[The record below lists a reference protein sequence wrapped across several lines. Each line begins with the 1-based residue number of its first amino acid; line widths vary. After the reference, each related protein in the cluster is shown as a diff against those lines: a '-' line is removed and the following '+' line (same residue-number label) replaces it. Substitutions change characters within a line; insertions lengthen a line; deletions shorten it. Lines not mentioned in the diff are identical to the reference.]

1 MDRDY
6 SKNALLQFIETL
18 ADRGLANTNTAEGM
32 RVASAKILAD
42 VPASSDVREIDLDA
56 EIHRFHNKNPGK
68 LTHAS
73 VTEYGRR
80 VKTAAKY
87 FLSYVESPSAFKPIG
102 RGVSKRNG
110 KDRPEPREL
119 KSTQKSMQDARPLSQ
134 NTPGDDLRATA
145 QELTHQFPLRPNLV
159 ARLVLPTDLKRDEAR
174 RLAAFIATLAADFDP
189 GS

>member
-6 SKNALLQFIETL
+6 SKNALLKFLDTL

-42 VPASSDVREIDLDA
+42 VPDSSDVRQIDLEA

-80 VKTAAKY
+80 VKTAVRY

-102 RGVSKRNG
+102 RGVTKRNT
-110 KDRPEPREL
+110 KERPEPREQ
-119 KSTQKSMQDARPLSQ
+119 KATQKSTPEARPFSQ
-134 NTPGDDLRATA
+134 NAPSDDLRASP

-159 ARLVLPTDLKRDEAR
+159 ARLVLPTDLKKDEAR